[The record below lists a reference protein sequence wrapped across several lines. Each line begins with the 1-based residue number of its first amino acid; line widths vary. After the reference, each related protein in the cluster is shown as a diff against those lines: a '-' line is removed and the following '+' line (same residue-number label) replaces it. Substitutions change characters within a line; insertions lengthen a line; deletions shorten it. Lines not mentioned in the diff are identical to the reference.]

1 MDQLKQGQSVLLVG
15 SPGAQA
21 KALQLAQSTLLDR
34 VSSDGKVAFEQLDR
48 IPLVDLVPSSYHA
61 VVSGM
66 VAPEAYPHTN
76 LVLSKFAKALA
87 PNGVLLLTEPVLV
100 DSEAAMKIQPMLHN
114 PRIPFRTERSLLSD
128 LKLNGFI
135 NTQVVSLTTVDDS
148 ILDPWIFRCW
158 GLNPPQ
164 MARVSGMTSGKLLL
178 ISVSASKPAYE
189 FGAAAPLRFGKKKA
203 VDLVSAPAKEKPK
216 PSVWVVSANDDDDD
230 AFVSQEL
237 EDEDMLLDKD
247 DLVLPTTKAADCSTK
262 KKACKNCSCG
272 RAEMEAVDEDKL
284 GDLAGMI
291 TVVTP
296 LKTVKAPA
304 SSCGS
309 CYLGDAFRCS
319 SCPYLGM
326 PAFKPGEK
334 VQLGGNL
341 LKDDIQAQ

>member
-148 ILDPWIFRCW
+148 ILDPWIFRY
-158 GLNPPQ
+158 
-164 MARVSGMTSGKLLL
+164 S
-178 ISVSASKPAYE
+178 
-189 FGAAAPLRFGKKKA
+189 GKKKA

>member
-34 VSSDGKVAFEQLDR
+34 V
-48 IPLVDLVPSSYHA
+48 
-61 VVSGM
+61 
-66 VAPEAYPHTN
+66 
-76 LVLSKFAKALA
+76 
-87 PNGVLLLTEPVLV
+87 
-100 DSEAAMKIQPMLHN
+100 
-114 PRIPFRTERSLLSD
+114 
-128 LKLNGFI
+128 
-135 NTQVVSLTTVDDS
+135 
-148 ILDPWIFRCW
+148 C
-158 GLNPPQ
+158 Q
-164 MARVSGMTSGKLLL
+164 MARLHSSNWTEYLWGFWNDVGQLLL

-247 DLVLPTTKAADCSTK
+247 DLVLPTTKA
-262 KKACKNCSCG
+262 
-272 RAEMEAVDEDKL
+272 
-284 GDLAGMI
+284 
-291 TVVTP
+291 
-296 LKTVKAPA
+296 PA